1 MIRVIIVLLKRLCC
15 NRYLDF
21 GRLSRVGGKSSGGTL
36 VSDSLLLLQR
46 SFPELYAINN
56 DSSLLRFA
64 FFEFIAI
71 TIEFHLPQKLTVR
84 FSVLRR
90 YAALESTY

>member
-1 MIRVIIVLLKRLCC
+1 MIRVIIVLLKRLCY
-15 NRYLDF
+15 NRYLDL

-71 TIEFHLPQKLTVR
+71 TIEFHLPQKSTVR
-84 FSVLRR
+84 FSVLRK
-90 YAALESTY
+90 YALESTY